1 MTVLFAEQWLPHE
14 GKVCCNPPM
23 RNWFC
28 SLASSAALSTH
39 ALADAPKPLALG
51 IQDNSFLVEEAY
63 NQEAGV
69 VQHIFSLGRS
79 VNRLAGP
86 DDREWA
92 FTFTQEWPVFSQT
105 HQFSYTVPYSWVK
118 SGDARSD
125 GVGDI
130 LLNYRFQAF
139 TETESRPAFA
149 PRLSVILPTGD
160 QGKGFGDGS
169 VGAQINLPVSKVV
182 SDRWTVHANAGM
194 TWLPD
199 VQKRDLLHYNLGV
212 SVIYA
217 MSKNF
222 NVMLEGVAN
231 WDESIAENGRSQRQ
245 LSAIISPGARYAF
258 NFANDA
264 QVVVGIGVP
273 IGLTR
278 EAPDFGVIFYF
289 SVEHFFTLPTEQ
301 RRDLSPTSGK

>member
-1 MTVLFAEQWLPHE
+1 
-14 GKVCCNPPM
+14 M

-28 SLASSAALSTH
+28 SLASSAALSTL
-39 ALADAPKPLALG
+39 ALAEAPKPLALG

-63 NQEAGV
+63 NQDPGV
-69 VQHIFSLGRS
+69 VQHIFTLGHS

-92 FTFTQEWPVFSQT
+92 FSFTQEWPVFSQT

-118 SGDARSD
+118 SGGERSD
-125 GVGDI
+125 GIGDV
-130 LLNYRFQAF
+130 LLNYRFQVLS
-139 TETESRPAFA
+139 ETASRPAFA
-149 PRLSVILPTGD
+149 PRLSVIVPTGNE
-160 QGKGFGDGS
+160 GRGFGDGS

-182 SDRWTVHANAGM
+182 SERWTVHANAGM
-194 TWLPD
+194 TWLPG
-199 VQKRDLLHYNLGV
+199 VQNRDLQHYNLGA
-212 SVIYA
+212 SAIYA
-217 MSKNF
+217 VTQNF
-222 NVMLEGVAN
+222 NLMLEGVAY
-231 WDESIAENGRSQRQ
+231 WDESIAENGRSQRR

-289 SVEHFFTLPTEQ
+289 SVEHFFTRPTEQ
-301 RRDLSPTSGK
+301 RRELPLTSGK